1 MQQTFRGAGR
11 GDGGRGVR
19 LDADAKEQGY
29 GIADG
34 GTIIHELGG
43 TKMGAD
49 PSTSVLN
56 ANCQAHDV
64 PNLFVADGGPF
75 VSQADKNPTWTIMAL
90 SWRTSDYI
98 AAQRKA
104 GHTVTRREPG
114 IDRREALTGIGF
126 SAMAAYGVGTPTW
139 HRFQR
144 LLAGGELRAFFTA
157 AELALLGRLA
167 DMIIPS
173 DERSG
178 SATDS
183 GALVYM
189 DFVVGE
195 SSPKTQQAWR
205 DGLKWYD
212 EECQRRY
219 SKVFVECSEAQRAAL
234 LDDVAWPAKAEQGAQ
249 GSRQRSS
256 TGCAT

>member
-1 MQQTFRGAGR
+1 MT
-11 GDGGRGVR
+11 D
-19 LDADAKEQGY
+19 E
-29 GIADG
+29 
-34 GTIIHELGG
+34 
-43 TKMGAD
+43 
-49 PSTSVLN
+49 
-56 ANCQAHDV
+56 
-64 PNLFVADGGPF
+64 
-75 VSQADKNPTWTIMAL
+75 
-90 SWRTSDYI
+90 
-98 AAQRKA
+98 
-104 GHTVTRREPG
+104 TR
-114 IDRREALTGIGF
+114 IDRREALTGMAF

-144 LLAGGELRAFFTA
+144 MLAGGELRAFFTA
-157 AELALLGRLA
+157 AELALLGQLA

-205 DGLKWYD
+205 EGLKWFD

-219 SKVFVECSEAQRAAL
+219 SRVFVECSGSQRAAL
-234 LDDVAWPAKAEQGAQ
+234 LDAVAWPDRTDKALKAQGEFFNRLRDLTGSAFFSSKMGVHDLGYMGNVPNPDWQGAPKAALDEL
-249 GSRQRSS
+249 GVSYAEWDKKY
-256 TGCAT
+256 GNLK

>member
-1 MQQTFRGAGR
+1 MT
-11 GDGGRGVR
+11 D
-19 LDADAKEQGY
+19 E
-29 GIADG
+29 
-34 GTIIHELGG
+34 
-43 TKMGAD
+43 
-49 PSTSVLN
+49 
-56 ANCQAHDV
+56 
-64 PNLFVADGGPF
+64 
-75 VSQADKNPTWTIMAL
+75 
-90 SWRTSDYI
+90 
-98 AAQRKA
+98 
-104 GHTVTRREPG
+104 TR
-114 IDRREALTGIGF
+114 IDRRAALTGIAF

-144 LLAGGELRAFFTA
+144 MLAGGELRAFFTA
-157 AELALLGRLA
+157 AELALLGQLA

-205 DGLKWYD
+205 EGLKWFD

-219 SKVFVECSEAQRAAL
+219 SRVFVECSVSQRAAL
-234 LDDVAWPAKAEQGAQ
+234 LDAVAWPDRTDKALKAQGEFFNRLRDLTGSAFFSSKMGVHDLGYMGNVPNPDWQGAPKAALDEL
-249 GSRQRSS
+249 GVSYAEWDKKY
-256 TGCAT
+256 GNLK

>member
-1 MQQTFRGAGR
+1 MT
-11 GDGGRGVR
+11 D
-19 LDADAKEQGY
+19 E
-29 GIADG
+29 
-34 GTIIHELGG
+34 
-43 TKMGAD
+43 
-49 PSTSVLN
+49 
-56 ANCQAHDV
+56 
-64 PNLFVADGGPF
+64 
-75 VSQADKNPTWTIMAL
+75 
-90 SWRTSDYI
+90 
-98 AAQRKA
+98 
-104 GHTVTRREPG
+104 TR
-114 IDRREALTGIGF
+114 IDRREALTGMAF

-144 LLAGGELRAFFTA
+144 MLAGGELRAFFTA
-157 AELALLGRLA
+157 AELALLGQLA

-205 DGLKWYD
+205 EGLKWFD

-219 SKVFVECSEAQRAAL
+219 SKVFVECSVSQRAAL
-234 LDDVAWPAKAEQGAQ
+234 LDAVAWPDRTDKALKAQGEFFNRLRDLTGSAFFSSKMGVHDLGYMGNVPNPNWQGAPKAALDEL
-249 GSRQRSS
+249 GVSYDEWDKKY
-256 TGCAT
+256 GNLK